1 MLVVFN
7 TPEPPP
13 EVAEEFE
20 RQLDDWAV
28 EFRKALARHFA
39 ERDADKE

>member
-1 MLVVFN
+1 MSAVSN

-20 RQLDDWAV
+20 RQLDAWAA
-28 EFRKALARHFA
+28 EFRKALAERLAA
-39 ERDADKE
+39 EKKAKD